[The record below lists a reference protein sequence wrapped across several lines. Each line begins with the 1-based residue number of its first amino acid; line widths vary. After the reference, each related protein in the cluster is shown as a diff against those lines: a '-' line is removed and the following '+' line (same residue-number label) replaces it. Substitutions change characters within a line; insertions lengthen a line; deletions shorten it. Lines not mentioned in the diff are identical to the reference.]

1 MPLHFA
7 WLCCVNQWPIPFI
20 HFHFLELPMISK
32 YAKALALVLPLL
44 LGACGGS
51 SSSDSTASTT
61 TTTTTAAPSPADY
74 AARYVGSVA
83 GITSALD
90 TGSFD
95 FTVASNGSITGT
107 AVVKNLPFTL
117 TGSVNSSGVVAMGLY
132 AANGFHGHN
141 WDGQITK
148 PSGAVSGT
156 WYHAWESGVN
166 KDGTF
171 SGAATTALPA
181 SGTTTT
187 TTTATSPTSFAGR
200 YVGDYDSPVKL
211 LCVDAPGLDPTGHG
225 TCGQRYTLAG
235 GIDFTV
241 DANNNLTGSLYVFG
255 PAASG
260 TVCAGTKVN
269 ANGTFSFTICA
280 GEAAGV
286 NGSGTFA
293 NGRMTGRLVE
303 GPYDWKYGDFD
314 IARQ

>member
-1 MPLHFA
+1 
-7 WLCCVNQWPIPFI
+7 
-20 HFHFLELPMISK
+20 MISK

-44 LGACGGS
+44 LVACGGT
-51 SSSDSTASTT
+51 SSSDTTSTTATSTT
-61 TTTTTAAPSPADY
+61 TTTTTAVSPASY
-74 AARYVGSVA
+74 AARYTGSVA

-95 FTVASNGSITGT
+95 FTIASNGSITGT
-107 AVVKNLPFTL
+107 AIVKDLPFTL
-117 TGSVNSSGVVAMGLY
+117 TGSVNSSGVVTMALF

-141 WDGQITK
+141 WDGQITR

-187 TTTATSPTSFAGR
+187 TTTTPTATTTSKSFAGH

-211 LCVDAPGLDPTGHG
+211 LCQDAPGLDPSGHG
-225 TCGQRYTLAG
+225 ACGQRYTLAG

-255 PAASG
+255 PGASG
-260 TVCAGTKVN
+260 TVCDGSKVN
-269 ANGTFSFTICA
+269 ADGSFSFTICA
-280 GEAAGV
+280 GVAAGV
-286 NGSGTFA
+286 NGTGTFA
-293 NGRMTGRLVE
+293 NGRMTGRVQE
-303 GPYDWKYGDFD
+303 GPYDWKYGDFN